1 MHVCD
6 SESGRVIVECDS
18 KYVNEVRNVLT
29 YLTEIDSAK
38 VRCTLMATKST
49 EKRMETFL
57 SELKG
62 AKAKES
68 FTV

>member
-1 MHVCD
+1 M
-6 SESGRVIVECDS
+6 
-18 KYVNEVRNVLT
+18 NEVRNVLT

-49 EKRMETFL
+49 EKRMEAFL

>member
-1 MHVCD
+1 M
-6 SESGRVIVECDS
+6 
-18 KYVNEVRNVLT
+18 NEVRNVLT

-38 VRCTLMATKST
+38 VQCTLLATKST
-49 EKRMETFL
+49 EKRMDAFL
-57 SELKG
+57 SALKR